1 MKSVKTLGCRA
12 QDKRSRGYRVS
23 SLHSEPPNMYFMG
36 SAAQVPLHHLRLSVE
51 VASAHVCNTS
61 EFSLGILP
69 GSNTDARGGAAR
81 CVTG

>member
-51 VASAHVCNTS
+51 VASAHVIICVVLS
-61 EFSLGILP
+61 ILP
-69 GSNTDARGGAAR
+69 GSNTDARGGVAR
-81 CVTG
+81 CVTE